1 MVCSICLEEMF
12 EDGTFLTLHESLKTI
27 YVLNSCG
34 HQFHQFCLER
44 ALANDPRCPKCRSD
58 VGGHDVRSLLGLIGR
73 DARDEDNIARDED
86 HGIEFLG
93 VVPARGF
100 QPRTP
105 DRELRR
111 SREQRTIQG
120 PQDRGNVLV
129 HELQH
134 GEGHELE
141 LAGHGLELGGHVLG
155 LGEHGAGRDQDD
167 HVHAL
172 PVLDER
178 QYEIRRICTKLK
190 IICKCGASVERF
202 WVKWANPYQPT
213 WEDVRYIEGH
223 ESCAEALESWRVRH
237 LGGSTPERLVDH
249 LDNDRAHEQPIWT
262 LSGNKRKVL
271 AESRAARSS
280 AVRQIFRRFDPQVSF
295 NDVQN
300 ALRNLLDVA
309 AAQQVNEG
317 PIVLEDP
324 QVNEGPE
331 VQEEILV
338 HEGPQV
344 HEGSEVHE
352 GLVVHEDPQVHEGP
366 EVHEGLVV
374 HEDQVHEGFGA
385 GEDLNVQHDD
395 LQETR
400 EHDEPQYGQEAHE
413 RVGPTV
419 LARRVRF
426 LNYNIKHMI

>member
-12 EDGTFLTLHESLKTI
+12 EDGTFLTLHESLKKI

-93 VVPARGF
+93 VVQARGF

-111 SREQRTIQG
+111 GQQY
-120 PQDRGNVLV
+120 RGNVLV
-129 HELQH
+129 NELQH
-134 GEGHELE
+134 GEGHVLDP
-141 LAGHGLELGGHVLG
+141 AGHDLG
-155 LGEHGAGRDQDD
+155 LGRHVPGLGGDGGGADQDD
-167 HVHAL
+167 HVHTL
-172 PVLDER
+172 PVLEER

-223 ESCAEALESWRVRH
+223 ESCAEALEYWRVRH
-237 LGGSTPERLVDH
+237 LDGSTPERLVDN

-280 AVRQIFRRFDPQVSF
+280 AVRQIFRRFEPQVSI
-295 NDVQN
+295 NDVEN

-309 AAQQVNEG
+309 AAQRVREE

-324 QVNEGPE
+324 QVNEGPV

-338 HEGPQV
+338 HEVPQV
-344 HEGSEVHE
+344 HEGSR
-352 GLVVHEDPQVHEGP
+352 
-366 EVHEGLVV
+366 
-374 HEDQVHEGFGA
+374 F
-385 GEDLNVQHDD
+385 GEDLNAQHED

-400 EHDEPQYGQEAHE
+400 GPVEPQYEQEAHE
-413 RVGPTV
+413 RVGSTV

-426 LNYNIKHMI
+426 LNYNIKYMI